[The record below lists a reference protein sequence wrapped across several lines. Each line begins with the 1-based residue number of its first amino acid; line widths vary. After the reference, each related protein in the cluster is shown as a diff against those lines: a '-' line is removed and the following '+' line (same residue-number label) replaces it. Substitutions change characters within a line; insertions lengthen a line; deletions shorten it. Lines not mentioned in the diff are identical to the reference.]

1 MKCLL
6 AVIVAV
12 SLLLAVGCGGD
23 GEEVVRSAG
32 SEIVRCLREERR

>member
-32 SEIVRCLREERR
+32 SEIDMILAGECG